1 MGYTAE
7 DENLIKEKWDD
18 LLLSCTK
25 ICKNDEDWNFIKRA
39 FFLFV
44 FISIHD
50 MQPVNLWTRLV
61 LDKAI
66 GQNPFCHL
74 SSSHTRISP
83 VLPSLRHI
91 SDRPAVLSRISDH
104 TGKFPSH

>member
-39 FFLFV
+39 FFLAKEA
-44 FISIHD
+44 HE
-50 MQPVNLWTRLV
+50 
-61 LDKAI
+61 
-66 GQNPFCHL
+66 G
-74 SSSHTRISP
+74 
-83 VLPSLRHI
+83 LRRR
-91 SDRPAVLSRISDH
+91 S
-104 TGKFPSH
+104 G